1 MPFDPN
7 KPVNGALITAAE
19 LRAQLNALKA
29 LIDAFAGGVPG
40 PQGPPGPAG
49 PSGPP
54 GPPGDPGP
62 EGPAGPQG
70 EQGPQ
75 GPQGDPGGPQ
85 GPPGD
90 PGPQGPP
97 GEVTFA
103 DLDNAIQG
111 TSNNTNGV
119 GFFNGSFSDP
129 PTAGECQ
136 VLADKMN
143 EVIQAL
149 RR

>member
-29 LIDAFAGGVPG
+29 LIDALPGGAPG
-40 PQGPPGPAG
+40 PPGPPGPAG

-54 GPPGDPGP
+54 GPPGEQGP
-62 EGPAGPQG
+62 EGPQG
-70 EQGPQ
+70 S
-75 GPQGDPGGPQ
+75 
-85 GPPGD
+85 
-90 PGPQGPP
+90 P

-103 DLDNAIQG
+103 DLNNAIQG
-111 TSNNTNGV
+111 TSNNTNNV
-119 GFFNGSFSDP
+119 DFFYGGFSDP
-129 PTAGECQ
+129 PTQGECQ
-136 VLADKMN
+136 ALADKMN
-143 EVIQAL
+143 ELIQAM